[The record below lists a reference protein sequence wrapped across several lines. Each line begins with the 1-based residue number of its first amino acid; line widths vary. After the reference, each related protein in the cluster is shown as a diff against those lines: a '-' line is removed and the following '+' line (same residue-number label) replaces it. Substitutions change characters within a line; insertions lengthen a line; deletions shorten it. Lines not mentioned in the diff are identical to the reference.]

1 MTSARSREELYRE
14 ITASR
19 SDPSGF
25 YALLGMVL
33 EELGEGR
40 SRFSMPTGPRLFNA
54 GGMVHGGAIASL
66 ADASIAAAL
75 ATLVDPDKEA
85 IATIEIKVNFTA
97 PLRGGEAFAEGRII
111 QKGKT
116 VAVGESEVRDGE
128 GRLLAKAMA
137 TYAVRSR
144 GG

>member
-1 MTSARSREELYRE
+1 MTAARSREELYRG
-14 ITASR
+14 IMASR

-40 SRFSMPTGPRLFNA
+40 SRFSMRSGPRIHNA
-54 GGMVHGGAIASL
+54 GGVTHGGALASL

-75 ATLVDPDKEA
+75 ATLIDPDNEA

-97 PLRGGEAFAEGRII
+97 PLREGEVVAEGVII
-111 QKGKT
+111 QKGRT

-128 GRLLAKAMA
+128 GKLLAKAMA
-137 TYAVRSR
+137 TYAIRPR